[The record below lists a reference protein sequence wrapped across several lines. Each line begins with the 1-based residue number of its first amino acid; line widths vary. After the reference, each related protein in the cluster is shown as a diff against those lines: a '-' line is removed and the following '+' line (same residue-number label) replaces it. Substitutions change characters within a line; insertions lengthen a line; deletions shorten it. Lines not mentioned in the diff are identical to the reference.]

1 MHIDSGD
8 AGILF
13 VYLFNLIG
21 LFQWCVRQSCEIEN
35 QMIAVERIL
44 EYSELPNEP
53 LEEGK
58 IVPSLEW
65 PKEGEIKFED
75 VSFSY
80 DKSLP
85 SALKNL
91 TFTIKPSEKI
101 GVVGR
106 TGIFLFMNF
115 ISNSTVY
122 LK

>member
-1 MHIDSGD
+1 MQIDSGD

-44 EYSELPNEP
+44 EYSVLPGEP

-58 IVPSLEW
+58 LVPSEEW
-65 PKEGEIKFED
+65 PKKGEIKFEN

-80 DKSLP
+80 DRGLP
-85 SALKNL
+85 NVLKNL

-106 TGIFLFMNF
+106 TGIFF
-115 ISNSTVY
+115 I
-122 LK
+122 

>member
-44 EYSELPNEP
+44 EYSELPSEP
-53 LEEGK
+53 LDEGK
-58 IVPSLEW
+58 LVPPLEW
-65 PKEGEIKFED
+65 PTQGEIKFEN

-80 DKSLP
+80 SNGLP
-85 SALKNL
+85 SVLKNL
-91 TFTIKPSEKI
+91 TFSIQPSEKI

-106 TGIFLFMNF
+106 TGMCL
-115 ISNSTVY
+115 
-122 LK
+122 